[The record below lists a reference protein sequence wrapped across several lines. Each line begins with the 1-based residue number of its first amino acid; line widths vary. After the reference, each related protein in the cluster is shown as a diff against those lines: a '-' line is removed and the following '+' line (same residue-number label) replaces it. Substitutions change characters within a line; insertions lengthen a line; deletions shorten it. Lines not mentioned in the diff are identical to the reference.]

1 MIVTICALIG
11 KRLCLF
17 VKFFH
22 SVFAVVFG
30 LMEVEAIGV
39 GLVGG
44 EG

>member
-22 SVFAVVFG
+22 SVFAVGFWFDG
-30 LMEVEAIGV
+30 VEEIGV
-39 GLVGG
+39 GLVSG